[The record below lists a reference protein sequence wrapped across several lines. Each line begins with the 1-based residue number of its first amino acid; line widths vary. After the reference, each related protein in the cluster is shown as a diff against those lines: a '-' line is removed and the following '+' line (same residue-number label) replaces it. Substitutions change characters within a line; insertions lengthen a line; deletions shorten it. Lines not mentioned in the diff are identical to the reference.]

1 MKPFLVELTALA
13 VKDLKRLSTIEEEIT
28 GYLRELKTDPEKGHG
43 LTQNLQGVRSLEFS
57 IKGSGDYR
65 AAYVVQEDERKVTV
79 FLIGPHENF
88 YDEAGRRVKTLKDL
102 LKKVREANR
111 EKSRKRPKP

>member
-1 MKPFLVELTALA
+1 MKLYLVELTALA
-13 VKDLKRLSTIEEEIT
+13 VKDLKKLSMIEEKIT
-28 GYLRELKTDPEKGHG
+28 GHLRELKTDPKKGHG
-43 LTQNLQGVRSLEFS
+43 LSQNLQGVQSLEFS

-65 AAYVVQEDERKVTV
+65 AAYVIQEEERKVTV

-88 YDEAGRRVKTLKDL
+88 YDEAARRVKLLKGL

-111 EKSRKRPKP
+111 EKSRKKPTP